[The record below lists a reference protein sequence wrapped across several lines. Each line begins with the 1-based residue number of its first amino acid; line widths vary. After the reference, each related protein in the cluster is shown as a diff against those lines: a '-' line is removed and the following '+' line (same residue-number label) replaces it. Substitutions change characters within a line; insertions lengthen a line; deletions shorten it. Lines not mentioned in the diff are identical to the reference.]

1 MITRAIFPVSNP
13 IGNRRSAAFRL
24 IAFLLTATAAL
35 AQSFSPGSGA
45 STPAIAQ
52 SFIAAFNR
60 GTFPLTTPQALG
72 NVKTLSGASPSLVQ
86 EFGAAGANVNSPKAA
101 LIKPDPNAPVSQTDT
116 LQVYTDIYS

>member
-1 MITRAIFPVSNP
+1 MITPAIFSVP
-13 IGNRRSAAFRL
+13 ILCCKSRYTPDRLAAL
-24 IAFLLTATAAL
+24 LLTVTLWATAAM

-45 STPAIAQ
+45 ATAGIAQ

-116 LQVYTDIYS
+116 LQV